1 METNEMDVN
10 ELKKRVAYYAIDKLF
25 EEGLI
30 FDGMKIGL
38 GTGSTAMPAVH
49 RLAELL
55 AEGKLKNVYAV
66 PTSFQTSIECEKLNI
81 PIYSL
86 SSEKI
91 NGELD
96 LSIDGADEI
105 DPDKNLIKGG
115 GAALLREKIIAYN
128 SKKFVVIADSRK
140 KVSSMGSGFSLPVE
154 IVPEARLSITKE
166 LKARGLEVVLREG
179 VKKMGPVVTDNGNFI
194 IDIKWK
200 SGTKINPA
208 EIEEELNKIVG
219 VVENGF
225 FTKIKPRVF
234 IAQLDGTI
242 EDF

>member
-1 METNEMDVN
+1 MNIDAQ
-10 ELKKRVAYYAIDKLF
+10 KKRIGYYAIDTLF
-25 EEGLI
+25 NEGEI

-38 GTGSTAMPAVH
+38 GTGSTAMPAVR

-55 AEGKLKNVYAV
+55 DEGKLKNIYAV

-86 SSEKI
+86 SSAKI
-91 NGELD
+91 NGQLD
-96 LSIDGADEI
+96 LDIDGADEI
-105 DPDKNLIKGG
+105 DPNKNLIKGG

-128 SKKFVVIADSRK
+128 SKKFIVIADGRK
-140 KVSSMGSGFSLPVE
+140 KVNSLGTGFALPIE
-154 IVPEARLSITKE
+154 IIPEARLSITRE
-166 LKARGLEVVLREG
+166 LEKKGIEVILREG

-194 IDIKWK
+194 LDIKWK
-200 SGTKINPA
+200 NGTKINPEKTEA
-208 EIEEELNKIVG
+208 ELNTITG
-219 VVENGF
+219 IVENGL

-234 IAQLDGTI
+234 IINDDGSI

>member
-1 METNEMDVN
+1 MDLN
-10 ELKKRVAYYAIDKLF
+10 ELKKMVGYHAVDKLF

-38 GTGSTAMPAVH
+38 GTGSTAMPAVR
-49 RLAELL
+49 RLGELL
-55 AEGKLKNVYAV
+55 NEAKLKNIYAV
-66 PTSFQTSIECEKLNI
+66 PTSFQTSIECERLGI

-86 SSEKI
+86 SSTQI
-91 NGELD
+91 AGQLD

-128 SKKFVVIADSRK
+128 SKKFIVIADSRK
-140 KVSSMGSGFSLPVE
+140 KVDSIGTGFALPVE
-154 IVPEARLSITKE
+154 IVPEARLSITK
-166 LKARGLEVVLREG
+166 LLEAEGIEVSLREG

-194 IDIKWK
+194 LDIRWK
-200 SGTKINPA
+200 SGTKIKP
-208 EIEEELNKIVG
+208 EEVEESLNKIVG
-219 VVENGF
+219 VVENGL

-234 IAQLDGTI
+234 IVNTNGQV
-242 EDF
+242 EDY

>member
-1 METNEMDVN
+1 MDLN
-10 ELKKRVAYYAIDKLF
+10 ELKRRVGYHAVDKLF

-38 GTGSTAMPAVH
+38 GTGSTAMPAVR
-49 RLAELL
+49 RLGELL
-55 AEGKLKNVYAV
+55 KESKLKNIYAV
-66 PTSFQTSIECEKLNI
+66 PTSFQTSIECEKLGI

-86 SSEKI
+86 SSSQI

-105 DPDKNLIKGG
+105 DPNKNLIKGG

-140 KVSSMGSGFSLPVE
+140 KVDSIGTGFALPVE
-154 IVPEARLSITKE
+154 IVPEARLSISRALEQK
-166 LKARGLEVVLREG
+166 GIEVVLREG

-194 IDIKWK
+194 LDIKWQE
-200 SGTKINPA
+200 GTKINP
-208 EIEEELNKIVG
+208 EEVELELNKIVG
-219 VVENGF
+219 VVENGL

-234 IAQLDGTI
+234 IAHLDGSI
-242 EDF
+242 EDY